1 MHSVPPQPT
10 GLQSFPGAGDLHQ
23 ARSKSKPAP
32 EIKYSVSFTNN
43 TGRNVDLIWKDY
55 DGVEVT
61 VLNELMPGKD
71 HRKLTFFTHPFIARD
86 SVTRQLRSFYYQSIT
101 SVVFEGLKFGA
112 SPNTLVE
119 VSIGK
124 GKVKRSELGL

>member
-10 GLQSFPGAGDLHQ
+10 PLRSFPETEDHHQ
-23 ARSKSKPAP
+23 ACSKSKPSP
-32 EIKYSVSFTNN
+32 EIKYSVTSFTNN
-43 TGRNVDLIWKDY
+43 TGHNVDLIWKNY

-61 VLNELMPGKD
+61 VVNELKPGND
-71 HRKLTFFTHPFIARD
+71 YRKLTFFTHPFVARD

-101 SVVFEGLKFGA
+101 SDVFEGLKFGV

-119 VSIGK
+119 VGIG
-124 GKVKRSELGL
+124 